1 MPDAAAMRICRHGCG
16 AVDEPGSCHGN
27 RTWVDPASSPSRAR
41 RAGLACAISLRFHA
55 ALSSVNEFRHGLL
68 RSSRV
73 QRDGC
78 ATSASDACTR
88 SDARRGRCAARE
100 WMQRGVGTVMRATTQ
115 AEMPIA
121 HENVV
126 FLRGGR
132 FVVAPPGVIAT
143 NGPDIA
149 SSWTTLR
156 SPKRPSRTG
165 SHLRA
170 SKIHSLSRLRH
181 EMRQTSALQ
190 TNHVGFRCVIRPG
203 GSHEDSPQALE
214 GS

>member
-1 MPDAAAMRICRHGCG
+1 MRGVPAMPDAAAMRICRHGCG
-16 AVDEPGSCHGN
+16 AVGEPGSCHGN
-27 RTWVDPASSPSRAR
+27 RTWVAPASSPLRAR
-41 RAGLACAISLRFHA
+41 HAGLACAISLRFHA

-132 FVVAPPGVIAT
+132 FVVAPHCHE
-143 NGPDIA
+143 
-149 SSWTTLR
+149 
-156 SPKRPSRTG
+156 RTG
-165 SHLRA
+165 HRLIVDDAPFAQAPVPDRIAPARVQNPFPFPPAARDAADIGTSNE
-170 SKIHSLSRLRH
+170 SRGFQVCH
-181 EMRQTSALQ
+181 QTRRIA
-190 TNHVGFRCVIRPG
+190 
-203 GSHEDSPQALE
+203 
-214 GS
+214 